1 MGEEVGILL
10 RGEAPFRLLPLQ
22 KLTNF
27 GHKCYQLPLRR
38 RTPLPIPPQIPSTGE
53 QCTRIKLSCGPCRSC
68 GWNLIRSS
76 LRLFTIPDV
85 SRTIRSSYVV
95 SVFQWAQATST
106 LPSTSHT
113 FGTIKRICLPLFLCI
128 IPWPLELSS
137 LRLYGP

>member
-1 MGEEVGILL
+1 MGKEVGTVL
-10 RGEAPFRLLPLQ
+10 RGEAPFRLLSLH
-22 KLTNF
+22 KLKNF

-38 RTPLPIPPQIPSTGE
+38 RTPLPISPQIPATEE
-53 QCTRIKLSCGPCRSC
+53 QHTRINLSCGPCRSC
-68 GWNLIRSS
+68 GWNLIRSP
-76 LRLFTIPDV
+76 LRLTILDG

-106 LPSTSHT
+106 LPSTSQN

-137 LRLYGP
+137 LRLYEP